1 MCGILGI
8 VGRDGWLPDPDR
20 RSAALERLKRRGPDD
35 AGQWLEGPIWLGHRR
50 LAILDPS
57 PAGHQPMES
66 VDGRLVIVFNGE
78 IYNHREV
85 RQKLSPL
92 LGWRS
97 DSDTETLLEAYR
109 RWGEDCLRHLN
120 GMFAFAVWDR
130 QQRSLFLARDRMG
143 VKPLYYGATA
153 SGFAFG
159 SRPGA
164 LEALLGTESLSS
176 DPAAIRAYLELGYV
190 PSPLSMHREIRKLPA
205 GHFLRMD
212 DAGTRVVRW
221 WDFRSIAPE
230 LSWNGRTE
238 SDLVEELGELVREA
252 VRARLISDVPLGAFL
267 SAGVDSALVVAAMKS
282 AGVERPR
289 TFTIGFREP
298 RYDESVEA
306 ARIAALVGT
315 DHVTETLGVD
325 ELLALLPDCT
335 REYDEPLADPSAFPT
350 MAVSRLASRDVKVA
364 LTGDGGDEL
373 FGGYH
378 YYGLVDRVAPWLR
391 WPEGRRHALRRAASL
406 LPAHRAKLL
415 AGALGQSNPVTLFQ
429 YMRSI
434 NKDFP
439 SLLSPDL
446 TQDAPPASS
455 YMEQYAASFAMDLSP
470 AEIGM
475 RLDAGFTLAD
485 GYLQKVDV
493 ASMAFSLEARC
504 PLTDYRLVEWAMRLP
519 VRYKLRGGHTKY
531 LLRRALARHLPE
543 RIAMRPK
550 TGFGMPVAAWL
561 RGPLREWASSMIH
574 DDSLMSSL
582 PLDRAAL
589 RGLFDL
595 HQRGTRDAH
604 PLLWGALMLIGHTAS
619 RRSNAAL
626 PDVRPLRAA

>member
-1 MCGILGI
+1 M
-8 VGRDGWLPDPDR
+8 
-20 RSAALERLKRRGPDD
+20 
-35 AGQWLEGPIWLGHRR
+35 
-50 LAILDPS
+50 
-57 PAGHQPMES
+57 
-66 VDGRLVIVFNGE
+66 
-78 IYNHREV
+78 
-85 RQKLSPL
+85 
-92 LGWRS
+92 
-97 DSDTETLLEAYR
+97 
-109 RWGEDCLRHLN
+109 
-120 GMFAFAVWDR
+120 
-130 QQRSLFLARDRMG
+130 
-143 VKPLYYGATA
+143 
-153 SGFAFG
+153 
-159 SRPGA
+159 
-164 LEALLGTESLSS
+164 
-176 DPAAIRAYLELGYV
+176 
-190 PSPLSMHREIRKLPA
+190 
-205 GHFLRMD
+205 
-212 DAGTRVVRW
+212 
-221 WDFRSIAPE
+221 
-230 LSWNGRTE
+230 
-238 SDLVEELGELVREA
+238 
-252 VRARLISDVPLGAFL
+252 
-267 SAGVDSALVVAAMKS
+267 
-282 AGVERPR
+282 
-289 TFTIGFREP
+289 
-298 RYDESVEA
+298 
-306 ARIAALVGT
+306 
-315 DHVTETLGVD
+315 
-325 ELLALLPDCT
+325 
-335 REYDEPLADPSAFPT
+335 
-350 MAVSRLASRDVKVA
+350 
-364 LTGDGGDEL
+364 
-373 FGGYH
+373 
-378 YYGLVDRVAPWLR
+378 
-391 WPEGRRHALRRAASL
+391 

-446 TQDAPPASS
+446 TQDAPAASS